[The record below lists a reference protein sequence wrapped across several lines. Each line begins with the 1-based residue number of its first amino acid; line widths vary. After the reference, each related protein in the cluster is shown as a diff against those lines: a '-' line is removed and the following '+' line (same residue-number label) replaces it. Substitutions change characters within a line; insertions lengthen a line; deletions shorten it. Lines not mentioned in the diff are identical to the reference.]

1 MERLRVIKSYWI
13 GLAGV
18 CIVLSRGLFVFW
30 GFFFLVVLRIFLV
43 SNVGM
48 PGVKV
53 REGVG
58 LGRMSGKK
66 CNRVQT
72 PRCIVALRSPEICAR
87 GCTRVLHT
95 TAAKVSSVSLHL
107 LFNYPPLRLYINT
120 QMADHHL
127 SLRYLT
133 RYARVSRTPMAS
145 YQSDEGILP
154 FPLKQSAREA
164 LRCATGAVFS

>member
-48 PGVKV
+48 PGFEV

-120 QMADHHL
+120 TWLITTSPYATLHDTLGSRVRLWQAIRVTRES
-127 SLRYLT
+127 SL
-133 RYARVSRTPMAS
+133 
-145 YQSDEGILP
+145 
-154 FPLKQSAREA
+154 FH
-164 LRCATGAVFS
+164 